1 MDALKQ
7 IVERELALDR
17 HDDLAIQDEA
27 FRVQIERS
35 GDDLRKIALQ
45 VLAALGEHRDAA
57 GIPREDA
64 AEAVPLGL
72 VLPLRSLRNLVDR
85 PRLHG
90 SEWSGRFSHA
100 ALRMRPRVLD
110 RFAFLAPAFAGFLRP
125 DAGQVTNESFNDP
138 FQWARSAIP
147 NLQMTGTLT

>member
-17 HDDLAIQDEA
+17 HDDLAIQGEA

-45 VLAALGEHRDAA
+45 VLAALGDHRDVA

-64 AEAVPLGL
+64 TEAVPLGL

-85 PRLHG
+85 PRLHD
-90 SEWSGRFSHA
+90 SEWNGRFSHA
-100 ALRMRPRVLD
+100 ALRICRRRMKRDRTGDQRELQRPLPKGTRRHVL
-110 RFAFLAPAFAGFLRP
+110 
-125 DAGQVTNESFNDP
+125 
-138 FQWARSAIP
+138 
-147 NLQMTGTLT
+147 NLQTTGTLTDPGTFSSCRMQGAE